1 MDTLPLE
8 LKQRVCSYLAPKDLK
23 SLRLASKVY
32 SIAACRYL
40 LRRIFLLNHPDSCQ
54 EAWDIATHPDLSHCV
69 TTLVVDTSC
78 LRSYPKYAQWGRIF
92 EEAESNPP
100 NLMSSEAAGDTSV
113 KISARSERVLRRERN
128 RLALLLNSMAARH

>member
-8 LKQRVCSYLAPKDLK
+8 LKQRICSYLAPKDLK

-40 LRRIFLLNHPDSCQ
+40 LGRVFLLNHPDSCQ
-54 EAWDIATHPDLSHCV
+54 EAWDIANHPDLSHCV

-78 LRSYPKYAQWGRIF
+78 LRSYPRYAQWGRIF
-92 EEAESNPP
+92 AEVESEPS
-100 NLMSSEAAGDTSV
+100 NLMNSEEQKILVSRSV
-113 KISARSERVLRRERN
+113 RAQKESCVARETGQSC
-128 RLALLLNSMAARH
+128 S